1 MKERIQKTEE
11 KMQKSIFA
19 LENDLKT
26 VRAGRANAAVLDR
39 ITVDY
44 YGVPTKIDQMAA
56 ISVPEARMLMIQPW
70 DVSVISQIEKA
81 ISAADLGINPTSD
94 GKVIRMSFPQPTEE
108 RRRDLVKDISRMGE
122 DGKIAIRAI
131 RRDANEKLKA
141 MKKSSEIS
149 EDDLKVGEE
158 KVQKLT
164 DKYCKDVDTLV
175 KEKEKEIMEI

>member
-1 MKERIQKTEE
+1 MKERIQKTED
-11 KMQKSIFA
+11 KMKKSIIA
-19 LENDLKT
+19 LENDLKS

-94 GKVIRMSFPQPTEE
+94 GKVIRMSFPQPTQE
-108 RRRDLVKDISRMGE
+108 RRRDLVKDVSRMGE

-141 MKKSSEIS
+141 MKKNSEIS